1 MIWTV
6 SYSILSFG
14 PASITNGW
22 YWKFLRSAR
31 SNSFKFTKVE
41 SITRKLK
48 LQQECHFLASPMGFA
63 RNLRLTITQAL
74 LIMIPLVALA
84 EAKEFNRSCNSRE
97 IAAAEVNMKP
107 IMPVTFQTVGK
118 GFRSGI
124 QAPLQIAARSQSEWT
139 ALWRQHAS
147 LDSSSQQPPAIDFEK
162 EIVIGL
168 FLGDKPT
175 GGYDVQISRVERNND
190 ALTIYYQEKSPL
202 PGAMVTQALTQ
213 PFHIV
218 RIIGEV
224 NSDVIFR
231 RVS

>member
-1 MIWTV
+1 
-6 SYSILSFG
+6 
-14 PASITNGW
+14 
-22 YWKFLRSAR
+22 
-31 SNSFKFTKVE
+31 
-41 SITRKLK
+41 
-48 LQQECHFLASPMGFA
+48 
-63 RNLRLTITQAL
+63 
-74 LIMIPLVALA
+74 MIPLVTLA
-84 EAKEFNRSCNSRE
+84 DATEFNRSYAPPAIVVSE
-97 IAAAEVNMKP
+97 INMKP
-107 IMPVTFQTVGK
+107 IMPVTFRTVGK
-118 GFRSGI
+118 GFRSGVHT
-124 QAPLQIAARSQSEWT
+124 PLQIAARSQSEWT

-147 LDSSSQQPPAIDFEK
+147 VDSSSQQPPAIDFER

-202 PGAMVTQALTQ
+202 PGAMVTQAVTQ

-224 NSDVIFR
+224 ESDVIFR